1 MCLVLVFIQKGES
14 KMSIYQHIE
23 EIRAELAGCILTKTE
38 HSALKAELAAAIAQ
52 AELLND
58 ENEKAVPQ

>member
-1 MCLVLVFIQKGES
+1 
-14 KMSIYQHIE
+14 MSIYQHIE

>member
-1 MCLVLVFIQKGES
+1 
-14 KMSIYQHIE
+14 MSIYQHIE

-38 HSALKAELAAAIAQ
+38 RSALKAELAAAIAQ